1 LSVTDIHD
9 PIFKLT
15 EKYGSAFARL
25 LPTIMKSSR
34 WSLKASI
41 SRKTFQGKRI
51 YEFTLDDSKSS
62 VFGTALEPAEIGFD
76 SSIEKEFYEL
86 GFKGWTVRRE
96 PALLQAGQYVF
107 IPDFSLEK
115 DGLKIYIEIVG
126 FWTPQYLKHK
136 IQKINQLAKKES
148 IILLVNRNLACSVSE
163 FQTDNLLFYDRKIP
177 HLEIVKIL
185 RRYEEK
191 LQAEEISK
199 LKGMDISIDSTSVNA
214 GIKLSNYSDIKLSSS
229 T

>member
-1 LSVTDIHD
+1 
-9 PIFKLT
+9 
-15 EKYGSAFARL
+15 
-25 LPTIMKSSR
+25 MKSSR

-148 IILLVNRNLACSVSE
+148 IILLVNRNLALCQWRRKTVQLWRDKIDHLIEKLSPSIVTFAS
-163 FQTDNLLFYDRKIP
+163 QTDRL
-177 HLEIVKIL
+177 
-185 RRYEEK
+185 
-191 LQAEEISK
+191 
-199 LKGMDISIDSTSVNA
+199 G
-214 GIKLSNYSDIKLSSS
+214 GINPWRFRSLSL
-229 T
+229 